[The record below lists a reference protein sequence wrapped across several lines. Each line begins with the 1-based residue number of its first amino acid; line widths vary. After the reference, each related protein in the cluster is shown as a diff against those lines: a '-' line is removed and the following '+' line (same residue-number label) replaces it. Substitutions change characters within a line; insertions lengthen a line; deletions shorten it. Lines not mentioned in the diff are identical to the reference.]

1 MTSWPRGHVI
11 AERRSRRPVRVA
23 ARRYEL
29 CKRALDISL
38 ATVLLVVSSPILL
51 IVAVLVGATSR
62 GPILFRQTRV
72 GRGGAPFRML
82 KFRTMRHG
90 CDDEAHRDYVR
101 RLLAEEV
108 EAKDGLYKLLDDP
121 RITSVGAVLRRLSID
136 EMPQLLNVLK
146 GDMTLV
152 GPRPAMPFEAELF
165 PDWAAPRYQVAPGV
179 TGLWQV
185 SGRNRL
191 TMLQGLKLDVAYVEQ
206 RSFVVDLIILLRTVP
221 AVLGRGAR

>member
-1 MTSWPRGHVI
+1 
-11 AERRSRRPVRVA
+11 
-23 ARRYEL
+23 
-29 CKRALDISL
+29 
-38 ATVLLVVSSPILL
+38 
-51 IVAVLVGATSR
+51 
-62 GPILFRQTRV
+62 
-72 GRGGAPFRML
+72 ML

-121 RITSVGAVLRRLSID
+121 RITRVGAVLRRLSID

-165 PDWAAPRYQVAPGV
+165 PDWATPRYQVAPGV